1 MGILIIAEKPSVA
14 LRIAISLGD
23 GKQKKVSKGR
33 TSYYTFEKGGKK
45 LYVAAAVGHLFTL
58 KQTSKEYKYPV
69 FEIDWAPSYSVGK
82 NSLYTKEYLDMLID
96 VSKECDS
103 FINAC
108 DFDIEG
114 TVIGTNI
121 IKELTKKS
129 VKDLAKTSLRMKYST
144 TTTKD
149 LQESYASLMPL
160 DVNNFYAGET
170 RHKLDWLW
178 GINFSRALTSAI
190 GYSVARAPLSIG
202 RVQGPTLA
210 MLSKREIE
218 IGEFK
223 PRPFWRVNAMLR
235 GVEFSNSRG
244 DMFEKELAADA
255 YAETEKNNDKM
266 HVDDIEVN
274 EEYKRPPP
282 PFDLTTLQL
291 EASRALHMDPS
302 LTLSLAQSLYER
314 SYISYPRTSSQK
326 LPQSL
331 GLPKIIEDIS
341 RNPDYKDLASM
352 LLKERRFKPVEGKK
366 DDEAHPSIFPT
377 GEMPKALSQQEA
389 RLYDLIAR
397 RFLSC
402 FAPDAK
408 MSRMK
413 VIVSAG
419 AEKYSASGMH
429 IMESGWL
436 GYYKYARLE
445 DKTLPEFMKGESLK
459 AEAIELKPLETQPPR
474 RYTKAGV
481 ISELEKRGLGTKATR
496 ANIIDTL
503 FKRNYIE
510 GASIK
515 VTNFGL
521 SVYNALSRNCS
532 MIIDETT
539 TRKLEDDMELISK
552 GKKTEQ
558 EVISEGKAM
567 LVEALGIFD
576 KNKDEIG
583 KEMKVSFTQTAI
595 LGICPK
601 DGGNLIIRKSRFGK
615 QFVACS
621 NYPKCTNTYSLP
633 QNAKIEPTG
642 RVCEYCKTP
651 VIKVIRRAKRP
662 FEMDL
667 DPNCITKE
675 AMKKA
680 IEQRNIARAAK
691 EGSVKSVHE
700 ENTVEIKPVK
710 PVQEGKDGSK
720 RRASQKPKAKP
731 KKSKKAHAKGSGIKK
746 QKVKR

>member
-1 MGILIIAEKPSVA
+1 MGTLIVAEKPSVA
-14 LRIAISLGD
+14 LRIAISLSD
-23 GKQKKVSKGR
+23 GKQKKISKGR
-33 TSYYTFEKGGKK
+33 ASYYTFEKGGKK
-45 LYVAAAVGHLFTL
+45 MYVAAAVGHLFTL
-58 KQTSKEYKYPV
+58 KQTGKEYRYPV
-69 FEIDWAPSYSVGK
+69 FEIDWAPSYAVGK
-82 NSLYTKEYLDMLID
+82 NSLYTKEYLDVLIA
-96 VSKECDS
+96 VSKDCDS

-160 DVNNFYAGET
+160 DINNFYAGET

-190 GYSVARAPLSIG
+190 GYSIARAPLSIG

-218 IGEFK
+218 ISEFK
-223 PRPFWRVNAMLR
+223 PRPFWRITAMLKD
-235 GVEFSNSRG
+235 VEFVNLRG
-244 DMFEKELAADA
+244 DMFEKELAANA
-255 YAETEKNNDKM
+255 YAETSRNKDKV
-266 HVDDIEVN
+266 HVESIEVN
-274 EEYKRPPP
+274 EEYKRPFP
-282 PFDLTTLQL
+282 PFDLTSLQL

-341 RNPDYKDLASM
+341 KNAEYTGIASM
-352 LLKERRFKPVEGKK
+352 LLKEHRFKPVEGKK
-366 DDEAHPSIFPT
+366 VDEAHPSVFPT
-377 GEMPKALSQQEA
+377 GEMPKALSPQEA
-389 RLYDLIAR
+389 KLYDLITR
-397 RFLSC
+397 RFLAC

-408 MSRMK
+408 VSRMK
-413 VIVSAG
+413 VTASAG

-436 GYYKYARLE
+436 DYYKYARLE
-445 DKTLPEFMKGESLK
+445 DKALPEFIEGELLK
-459 AEAIELKPLETQPPR
+459 TEIINLKPLETQPPR
-474 RYTKAGV
+474 RYAKAGV

-496 ANIIDTL
+496 ASIIDTL

-510 GASIK
+510 GTSIK
-515 VTNFGL
+515 VTSFGL
-521 SVYNALSRNCS
+521 SVYNALLHNCS

-552 GKKTEQ
+552 GKKTEE

-583 KEMKVSFTQTAI
+583 KEMKVSFTQTTI

-601 DGGNLIIRKSRFGK
+601 DSGNLIIRKSRFGK

-621 NYPKCTNTYSLP
+621 NYPKCTNTYPLP
-633 QNAKIEPTG
+633 QNAKIEPSG

-651 VIKVIRRAKRP
+651 IIKVIRRARRP

-667 DPNCITKE
+667 DPNCITKDE
-675 AMKKA
+675 MKKA
-680 IEQRNIARAAK
+680 IEQRNIAKAAK
-691 EGSVKSVHE
+691 EESAKATATEIAGASKSTKASKADNANVKTKAKQRS
-700 ENTVEIKPVK
+700 KP
-710 PVQEGKDGSK
+710 
-720 RRASQKPKAKP
+720 KP
-731 KKSKKAHAKGSGIKK
+731 KKAPSKSRNIRKP
-746 QKVKR
+746 KVSE